1 MFCTGKDISQGSN
14 IIIHSDRDAD
24 GGFHSASVLNV
35 DGITVR
41 GIFPRYVEATNELF
55 FAGESENGNG
65 ELKLMVLKN
74 FDPEILV
81 PGLK

>member
-1 MFCTGKDISQGSN
+1 
-14 IIIHSDRDAD
+14 
-24 GGFHSASVLNV
+24 VP
-35 DGITVR
+35 

-55 FAGESENGNG
+55 FAGEPENGGG

-74 FDPEILV
+74 FDPEKVI